1 MGVLAIAVMLFVFF
15 RRYRL
20 VKITDG
26 SEGSVPGP
34 ANPAMTSLLN
44 RGTAHGAGQPSVH
57 EADSGLRHEIGG
69 VAVDPIHEAGT
80 ENEIHKIPDPKVN
93 FGP

>member
-26 SEGSVPGP
+26 IEGSVPGP

-44 RGTAHGAGQPSVH
+44 RGTEHRAGQPSVH
-57 EADSGLRHEIGG
+57 EAGSSQRYEIEG
-69 VAVDPIHEAGT
+69 VAVDPVHEAGT
-80 ENEIHKIPDPKVN
+80 DNEIHEIPDPRVN
-93 FGP
+93 FGS